1 MTLTDVKSPELSPSV
16 LELDLESV
24 IEEIVLGLREA
35 VHGRLRKRGAV
46 VGLSGGIDSSVVLS
60 LCARAFG
67 PERVLAL
74 LMPERDSAEATLR
87 LSRTVV
93 GSVGVPS
100 VVEDVTGVLEAL
112 GCYRRR
118 DEAFRALIPEYGP
131 GWRAK
136 IVLPPI
142 TGGDS
147 FRVYSVVAR
156 SPRGDEV
163 RVRVTVD
170 AYRRIVAATNFK
182 QRVRKTLEYYHAD
195 RLDYAVAGTP
205 NRLEYELGFFVKN
218 GDGSADVKPIAELY
232 KTQVYRLA
240 AALDIPEEIRTR
252 IPTTDTYPLA
262 QEQEEFYF
270 ALPYESMDL
279 ALYARTN
286 RYPPERL
293 ASAIGVSEADA
304 VRIYRD
310 IDLKRRVAEILHLPP
325 LATTGHSSLFP

>member
-1 MTLTDVKSPELSPSV
+1 
-16 LELDLESV
+16 
-24 IEEIVLGLREA
+24 
-35 VHGRLRKRGAV
+35 
-46 VGLSGGIDSSVVLS
+46 
-60 LCARAFG
+60 
-67 PERVLAL
+67 
-74 LMPERDSAEATLR
+74 
-87 LSRTVV
+87 
-93 GSVGVPS
+93 

-240 AALDIPEEIRTR
+240 ASLDIPEEIRTR

-262 QEQEEFYF
+262 QEQRNSTSRFRSSRWTS
-270 ALPYESMDL
+270 PCTRG
-279 ALYARTN
+279 RTDI
-286 RYPPERL
+286 RRSGSPRRSAFPRL
-293 ASAIGVSEADA
+293 MRFGSTATSTSSGAWPRSSTF
-304 VRIYRD
+304 
-310 IDLKRRVAEILHLPP
+310 RR
-325 LATTGHSSLFP
+325 

>member
-195 RLDYAVAGTP
+195 RLDYAVVGTP

-262 QEQEEFYF
+262 QDQ
-270 ALPYESMDL
+270 
-279 ALYARTN
+279 
-286 RYPPERL
+286 
-293 ASAIGVSEADA
+293 
-304 VRIYRD
+304 
-310 IDLKRRVAEILHLPP
+310 
-325 LATTGHSSLFP
+325 

>member
-1 MTLTDVKSPELSPSV
+1 VTLPDAKPPELSPSV
-16 LELDLESV
+16 LELDLEST
-24 IEEIVLGLREA
+24 IERIVAGLREA

-46 VGLSGGIDSSVVLS
+46 VALSGGIDSSVVLALS
-60 LCARAFG
+60 ARAFG

-74 LMPERDSAEATLR
+74 LMPEQDSGEDTLR
-87 LSRTVV
+87 LSQSVV
-93 GSVGVPS
+93 RGVGVPS
-100 VVEDVTGVLEAL
+100 VVEDVTGVLEAF

-118 DEAFRALIPEYGP
+118 DEAFRTLIPEYGP
-131 GWRAK
+131 GWKAK

-156 SPRGDEV
+156 SPQGDEV

-182 QRVRKTLEYYHAD
+182 QRARKTLEYYHAD

-205 NRLEYELGFFVKN
+205 NRLEYDLGFFVKN

-240 AALDIPEEIRTR
+240 DALDIPEEIRART
-252 IPTTDTYPLA
+252 PTTDTYPLA
-262 QEQEEFYF
+262 QDQEEFYF

-286 RYPPERL
+286 GYQAESL
-293 ASAIGVSEADA
+293 ASAIGVSLGDA

-310 IDLKRRVAEILHLPP
+310 IDLKRRVAEILHLSP
-325 LATTGHSSLFP
+325 LTSTDHSSLLS

>member
-100 VVEDVTGVLEAL
+100 VIEDVTGVLEAL

-240 AALDIPEEIRTR
+240 ASLDIPEEIRTR